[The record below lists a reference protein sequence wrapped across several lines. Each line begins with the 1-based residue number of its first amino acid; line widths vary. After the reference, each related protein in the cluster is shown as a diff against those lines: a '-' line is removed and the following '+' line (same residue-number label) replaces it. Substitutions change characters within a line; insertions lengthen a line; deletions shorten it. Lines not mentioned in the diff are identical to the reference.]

1 MALNRLRK
9 FRRIDDVQVF
19 LNGGVV
25 GGPVN
30 RSGTAGAGGTPMPL
44 GLVNLVGLTLIF
56 TLPSPVTVTFVRSD
70 GAGGSATPPGTNP
83 DPFTLLFKD
92 IKAQIEAAIPAVLVT
107 LDADQ
112 QLVFTEVTPTGGVT
126 VSDAGTAN
134 GILGFDSN
142 IDTVGKVYSPAVV
155 SNSPPCWTWAYS
167 GNDNMHNIYTW
178 E

>member
-30 RSGTAGAGGTPMPL
+30 RSGVAGGGGTPMPL
-44 GLVNLVGLTLIF
+44 GLVGLVGATLI
-56 TLPSPVTVTFVRSD
+56 LSSPGSVTVTFVRSD
-70 GAGGSATPPGTNP
+70 GVGGSATPPGTNP

-92 IKAQIEAAIPAVLVT
+92 IKAQIEAAGPALLVT

-112 QLVFTEVTPTGGVT
+112 QIVISEAVPASGVT
-126 VSDAGTAN
+126 VSHTGTAN